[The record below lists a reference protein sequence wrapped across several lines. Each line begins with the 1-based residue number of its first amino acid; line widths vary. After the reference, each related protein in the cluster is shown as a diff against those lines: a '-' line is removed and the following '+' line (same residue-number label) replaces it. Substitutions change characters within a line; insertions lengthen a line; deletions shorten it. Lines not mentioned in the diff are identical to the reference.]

1 MRRVVKPQLAPP
13 TGGTGHEG
21 GHASCLGCSVWSAW
35 TLPQASS
42 SGEALSLKSRHASPP
57 WRSAAVRASIAL
69 QCSLAVR
76 HPFDSLRSGHIV
88 KCAGDLVDG
97 SGTICT
103 TARRLEAAVL

>member
-1 MRRVVKPQLAPP
+1 MRPRQLPRVLRVVGLDLA
-13 TGGTGHEG
+13 
-21 GHASCLGCSVWSAW
+21 ASLE
-35 TLPQASS
+35 Q
-42 SGEALSLKSRHASPP
+42 R
-57 WRSAAVRASIAL
+57 RSAVLEVQTCFAAVAQRRSASEHCTAL